1 MGTSGLMSGDGKR
14 GGRSTSVSR
23 AHPRLYRHALAH
35 GDAERRHE
43 CRRGTQVCVRHGGRP
58 RPRAMP
64 VFRQERTV
72 IVEASG
78 RRYAYGRDEDE

>member
-1 MGTSGLMSGDGKR
+1 
-14 GGRSTSVSR
+14 
-23 AHPRLYRHALAH
+23 
-35 GDAERRHE
+35 
-43 CRRGTQVCVRHGGRP
+43 VCVRHGGRP